1 MDKNKKTWK
10 EALKLIPN
18 GNLFLSKNPNRF
30 LKNHWPTYF
39 TKSKGCEIWD
49 LNKKKY
55 YDLSLMGVGTNI
67 LGYANYRVDREVENV
82 IKKGNLTT
90 LNCPEEV
97 LLAKKLVS
105 LHPWSNMARFAKTGG
120 EANSIAVRIAR
131 SYTKKDIIIICGYHG
146 WYDWY
151 LAANL
156 ENKNKLDTHL
166 FKDLKFNGVPKS
178 LKGTV
183 KTFEYNDFEKL
194 KFLINKYKGR
204 IAAVKMEVQ
213 REKKPKNNFLSQ
225 VRSIT
230 KKNKILL
237 IFDECTSGFRETNG
251 GLHKKYNVE
260 PDIAWFGKAMGNG
273 YAITAIIGKD
283 SVMDSAQD
291 SFISSTFWTERIGPT
306 AAIKTL
312 DEMEK
317 IKSWEIITKIGKKIR
332 KNWEDIA
339 KRNGINIQISGIP
352 ALSSF
357 AINSSDWIKYKTF
370 ITQEMLKSNI
380 LASNAIFVCTKH
392 DKKILDLYFDKLDEI
407 FKKIEKFENKSIN
420 IDNELETDVSQT
432 GFKRLN

>member
-10 EALKLIPN
+10 EAVKLIPN

-67 LGYANYRVDREVENV
+67 LGYANTRVDKEVKNV

-105 LHPWSNMARFAKTGG
+105 LHPWSNMVRFAKTGG

-131 SYTKKDIIIICGYHG
+131 SFTKKDIIIICGYHG
-146 WYDWY
+146 WHDWY

-166 FKDLKFNGVPKS
+166 FKDLKFDGVPKS

-183 KTFEYNDFEKL
+183 KTFEYNDYEKL
-194 KFLINKYKGR
+194 KLLINKYKGR

-213 REKKPKNNFLSQ
+213 REKKPKNNFLKK
-225 VRSIT
+225 VRNIT
-230 KKNKILL
+230 K
-237 IFDECTSGFRETNG
+237 
-251 GLHKKYNVE
+251 
-260 PDIAWFGKAMGNG
+260 
-273 YAITAIIGKD
+273 
-283 SVMDSAQD
+283 
-291 SFISSTFWTERIGPT
+291 
-306 AAIKTL
+306 
-312 DEMEK
+312 
-317 IKSWEIITKIGKKIR
+317 
-332 KNWEDIA
+332 
-339 KRNGINIQISGIP
+339 
-352 ALSSF
+352 
-357 AINSSDWIKYKTF
+357 
-370 ITQEMLKSNI
+370 
-380 LASNAIFVCTKH
+380 
-392 DKKILDLYFDKLDEI
+392 
-407 FKKIEKFENKSIN
+407 
-420 IDNELETDVSQT
+420 
-432 GFKRLN
+432 